1 MGNRFPA
8 IGEIKDFRSMR
19 VALLQGQQIVS
30 APLSSLLSTVLDSIN
45 GEAELLSGDM
55 QDTGLDRVLFSG
67 DAAGF
72 EVGLSG

>member
-30 APLSSLLSTVLDSIN
+30 APLSSLLSTVIDSIG